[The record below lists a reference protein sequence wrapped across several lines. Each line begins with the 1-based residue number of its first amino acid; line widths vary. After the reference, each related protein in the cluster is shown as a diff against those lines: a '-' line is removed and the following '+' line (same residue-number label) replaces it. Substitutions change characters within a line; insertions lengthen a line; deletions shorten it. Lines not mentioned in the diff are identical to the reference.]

1 MPVSPKKKKRRGVW
15 LFAAML
21 AVLVG
26 ATVIYSSFVEPAPF
40 VPDGSRG
47 GSYEALD
54 SREDGTTIPKTDGG
68 SARLQMVRTHGEA
81 LTAKE
86 IFQRVNPAVVTVAA
100 VHKGGTA
107 SIGTGV
113 IFTADGYLLTN
124 AHVIEG
130 GESCMVLLPD
140 GRRYDASLVGYDLD
154 EDVAVLKAMD
164 ASDLPTAEIG
174 NSADLMEGD
183 KVYAIGNPLGL
194 ELRNTLTDGIVS
206 AVNRK
211 VTVEGRVMT
220 MIQTNAALN
229 AGNSGGPLINEYGQ
243 VIGLN
248 TVKMVTGFGEADVEG
263 LGFAI
268 PSETVEYLANQI
280 LRHGQSLPE
289 TSIGVTVSPL
299 DRDGNRVE
307 GLYVHIVAVGSC
319 ADTAGIRPDD
329 IILTADGVPV
339 TETYELLAVR
349 HAHAPG
355 EALVLTVR
363 RGEETFTA
371 AVVLDAAE
379 ES

>member
-1 MPVSPKKKKRRGVW
+1 
-15 LFAAML
+15 
-21 AVLVG
+21 
-26 ATVIYSSFVEPAPF
+26 
-40 VPDGSRG
+40 
-47 GSYEALD
+47 
-54 SREDGTTIPKTDGG
+54 
-68 SARLQMVRTHGEA
+68 
-81 LTAKE
+81 
-86 IFQRVNPAVVTVAA
+86 
-100 VHKGGTA
+100 
-107 SIGTGV
+107 
-113 IFTADGYLLTN
+113 
-124 AHVIEG
+124 
-130 GESCMVLLPD
+130 MVLLPD